1 MKAPFI
7 AVALATILV
16 ITSFHEG
23 ADAATGRQNESLFD
37 EPAATP
43 TIELRPG
50 PSVATTP
57 LRANAVAAPT
67 GNPLWSIPLGSLVA
81 TRDRPLFTPSRRPP
95 APAVA
100 NVPIAR
106 PAAPVA
112 APMVADRFALVLV
125 GTIAGD
131 TDGIAIFVD
140 QDTKNV
146 IRLRLGEAH
155 AGWVLRSVRSREAS
169 LENAGRT
176 ETVALPK
183 FQDISAASRL
193 PDTAAARGTTIGR

>member
-1 MKAPFI
+1 MKIPFI
-7 AVALATILV
+7 AIALAAIL
-16 ITSFHEG
+16 ITTGFDKD

-50 PSVATTP
+50 PSVSTTP
-57 LRANAVAAPT
+57 LRANAAETPT
-67 GNPLWSIPLGSLVA
+67 GNPLWSIPLGSLMA

-106 PAAPVA
+106 PAAPI
-112 APMVADRFALVLV
+112 APPVVADRFALVLV

-131 TDGIAIFVD
+131 TDGIAIFVE

-146 IRLRLGEAH
+146 VRLRLGEAH
-155 AGWVLRSVRSREAS
+155 SGWVLRSVRSREAS

-183 FQDISAASRL
+183 FQDISAASKL
-193 PDTAAARGTTIGR
+193 PDTAARGIKIGR

>member
-1 MKAPFI
+1 MKVRLTAI
-7 AVALATILV
+7 ALATFLV
-16 ITSFHEG
+16 TTSFDEG
-23 ADAATGRQNESLFD
+23 ADAATARQNESLFD

-43 TIELRPG
+43 TIDLRPG
-50 PSVATTP
+50 PSVSTAP
-57 LRANAVAAPT
+57 FRANAVEAPT
-67 GNPLWSIPLGSLVA
+67 GNPLWSIPLGSLAA

-106 PAAPVA
+106 PAAPIAPPVA
-112 APMVADRFALVLV
+112 ADRFALMLV

-131 TDGIAIFVD
+131 TDGIAIFVE

-155 AGWVLRSVRSREAS
+155 SGWVLRSVRSREAS

-183 FQDISAASRL
+183 FQDLSAASKL
-193 PDTAAARGTTIGR
+193 PETAAARGTKIGR